1 MMEFLKFMRFGSLI
15 LATVLLIASC
25 GMQAQEHEY
34 AEYFNEDCKT
44 LEKISKEGI
53 ADINEIWL
61 SDYLYQYQVQPDG
74 HGLAL
79 TLHPDGLDASGTTP
93 TVMYETSDG
102 GRNWNVLHERFDIL
116 RGEEVL
122 VYMGEIA
129 VLAANCSKGGSGEL
143 MISYDRG
150 RTWSEEMCLH
160 DLMDYDA
167 SLYLCGIEPYVINYN
182 EHTGIITFG
191 WKDVLSHQSEYLFIN
206 QFDANSCQFVEEI
219 YRSPNFPRAS

>member
-1 MMEFLKFMRFGSLI
+1 MMGFLKFMRFGSLI

-34 AEYFNEDCKT
+34 AEYFAWECEA
-44 LEKISKEGI
+44 LEQLSKEG
-53 ADINEIWL
+53 AAEINEAWL
-61 SDYLYQYQVQPDG
+61 NEGLFEYHVQPDG

-93 TVMYETSDG
+93 MVMYETSDG
-102 GRNWNVLHERFDIL
+102 GRNWNVLHERFNTT
-116 RGEEVL
+116 RGKRGF

-129 VLAANCSKGGSGEL
+129 VLAANQAKGDWGTL
-143 MISYDRG
+143 VISYDRG

-167 SLYLCGIEPYVINYN
+167 SLYGGIEPYVINYN

-191 WKDVLSHQSEYLFIN
+191 WKDYASPQSEYLFIN